1 MKKFTKLFL
10 SCAAVA
16 AVTAAVATSAM
27 AAEMT
32 LSAKYNEPT
41 DETAATTTVTITC
54 DSEDEVQT
62 LLILKPSYDKTSVKV
77 ADILQIDQKDSSI
90 TTATIPVLD
99 ENNDDEKGTYTVL
112 VGGTSG
118 NIYAGTFSI
127 GGEEITIGDVN
138 GDGDVKANDANAILW
153 STVSKDADKIKNV
166 GKTINLSDGTTK
178 LVGDVNGDNDIKA
191 NDANAALWYTVSKD
205 ADKIKEVGTVVVG
218 TIVDTPAAE

>member
-77 ADILQIDQKDSSI
+77 ADILQIDQQDSSI

-99 ENNDDEKGTYTVL
+99 EDNDDEKGTYTVL

-127 GGEEITIGDVN
+127 GGTQVLIGDAN
-138 GDGDVKANDANAILW
+138 QDNDVTNNDARLILQVNSKLEGAQYTGNGELAADVDMKNGVTNNDAKYIAQYNSHIYNDGNQYVKTW
-153 STVSKDADKIKNV
+153 QTVS
-166 GKTINLSDGTTK
+166 
-178 LVGDVNGDNDIKA
+178 
-191 NDANAALWYTVSKD
+191 
-205 ADKIKEVGTVVVG
+205 
-218 TIVDTPAAE
+218 AE